1 MVTMVIAFCLSLA
14 VLLRLTDPL
23 TDPQRAFMR
32 DLNFLGAEI
41 GKGFASLFLAPIH
54 REQGWTAKI
63 DELCPEALVPTMGDF
78 TSWRYTPFMGVS
90 ATGPGCTLRG
100 PAIKHREMDNLLR
113 LMGRYPVLGC
123 ICPTC
128 RKAARRAG

>member
-14 VLLRLTDPL
+14 VLLRL

-41 GKGFASLFLAPIH
+41 GKGFASLFLAPIR
-54 REQGWTAKI
+54 REQKWTAQI
-63 DELCPEALVPTMGDF
+63 DELIPEPLAPTVGDF

-128 RKAARRAG
+128 RKAARRVG